1 MTQKFVPKGQSEA
14 PTIKLPEPLEKLFAF
29 FPASLRG
36 KKYSYLLSFHVEGKK
51 DKIND
56 KFQEIINKS
65 TYFPMADEDWQIML

>member
-36 KKYSYLLSFHVEGKK
+36 KKYSSINLHIFQWLMKIGKLCKALLIRQTF
-51 DKIND
+51 
-56 KFQEIINKS
+56 
-65 TYFPMADEDWQIML
+65 